1 MGNQSIVQLLVR
13 FESLRVFNK
22 ITEKNPR
29 EIVLLKAFPCVW
41 GKCRFCD
48 YTLDNSTDPKEIDFL
63 IHLPEKYSQMFLLQF

>member
-1 MGNQSIVQLLVR
+1 MQR
-13 FESLRVFNK
+13 YNK

-48 YTLDNSTDPKEIDFL
+48 YTLDNSTDPKEIDSLNRDVLSHVVLCNFL
-63 IHLPEKYSQMFLLQF
+63 CGLKVCVFS